1 MLVTQV
7 ADHHSFEE
15 KSRILKFPDS
25 TAQGVSDNYQNIIN
39 SMFRIRDRTYFNA
52 YLDWCMQLV
61 FTNPES
67 ICHLFPTDGDNLCIL
82 IHV

>member
-39 SMFRIRDRTYFNA
+39 SIFRIRDRTYFNA
-52 YLDWCMQLV
+52 YLDWCMLCLQIPKAFVIYFQLMVIICV
-61 FTNPES
+61 F
-67 ICHLFPTDGDNLCIL
+67 
-82 IHV
+82 